1 MISYLWIL
9 RWALAMSYTWWI
21 LSQDFSAIDLS
32 QNQLQLYIYTIYNGA
47 TLLTIYNKTKV
58 WRWKNILTKKNVLWW
73 LLYIVNFIAP
83 ASFKNAVLKKSILI
97 TSANRRKSSQNY
109 YYTAIFLYFTKNF
122 VKFHEILLLHSISK
136 IFYWT

>member
-47 TLLTIYNKTKV
+47 TLLTNHITKQKFDDEKTF
-58 WRWKNILTKKNVLWW
+58 WRKKNVLWW

-97 TSANRRKSSQNY
+97 TTSANRRKSSQNY
-109 YYTAIFLYFTKNF
+109 NYYTAIFLYFTKISWNF
-122 VKFHEILLLHSISK
+122 TKFYYYVHSI
-136 IFYWT
+136 